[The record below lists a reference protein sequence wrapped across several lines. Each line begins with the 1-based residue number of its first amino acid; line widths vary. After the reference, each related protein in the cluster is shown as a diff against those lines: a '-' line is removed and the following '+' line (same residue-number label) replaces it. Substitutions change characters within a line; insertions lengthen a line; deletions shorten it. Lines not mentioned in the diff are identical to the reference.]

1 MALGS
6 GSSKDKGSRKGDKG
20 ANKRKDNIYDM
31 PSNDLDLVHDI
42 LSY

>member
-6 GSSKDKGSRKGDKG
+6 GSSKDKGGRKGDKG
-20 ANKRKDNIYDM
+20 TNKWKDNIYNI
-31 PSNDLDLVHDI
+31 PSNNLDLVYNI